1 MATAT
6 VWGKRRTQMSET
18 EDSKSL
24 AELSR
29 NGDKEAARKIVD
41 LYLDR
46 LLALARRYL
55 SIRMARRIDP
65 EDIVQSAFRTF
76 FSGLKTGQF
85 HIAEQD
91 DLCKLLMRITVYK
104 TLRQVGYHQAA
115 KRDPS
120 MEAGN
125 TTPDQDRV
133 KDLLDRTP
141 PPETAVAFVDQLE
154 HFLSRLQ
161 PEERLIIEL
170 RLQGYSNDEIAQKMG
185 SYDRKIRRII
195 ERIRGLA
202 EQEGL
207 GP

>member
-1 MATAT
+1 MTTAP
-6 VWGKRRTQMSET
+6 VRRKRRTQMSDT
-18 EDSKSL
+18 EDSKAL
-24 AELSR
+24 AEQSR

-76 FSGLKTGQF
+76 FTGLKTGQF

-125 TTPDQDRV
+125 TASDQDRV

-170 RLQGYSNDEIAQKMG
+170 RLQGYTNDEIAQKMG

-195 ERIRGLA
+195 ERIRSVA
-202 EQEGL
+202 EEEGL

>member
-1 MATAT
+1 
-6 VWGKRRTQMSET
+6 MSET